1 MQLKGIAAAV
11 LFVIACLLA
20 GGIGSIF
27 TSPEIPTWYAAL
39 NKPDFSPPNWVFA
52 PVWTTLYILMG
63 VAAHLVY
70 EKGAKNKAEVD
81 AALALFTTQLALNM
95 AWSFLFFG
103 LHSPL
108 YGLIGIVTL
117 WLVIALTMVRFY
129 GISRPAGLLLVP
141 YILWVSFASVL
152 NLFVWMLNP

>member
-1 MQLKGIAAAV
+1 MQLRKAAAAAV
-11 LFVIACLLA
+11 FVLVCLLA

-27 TSPEIPTWYAAL
+27 TAPEIPTWYAAL

-63 VAAHLVY
+63 IAAYLVY
-70 EKGAKNKAEVD
+70 EKGAKKKGEVD
-81 AALALFTTQLALNM
+81 AALAVFEVQLALNM

-108 YGLIGIVTL
+108 YGLICIAAL
-117 WLVIALTMVRFY
+117 WIVIALTMVKFY
-129 GISRPAGLLLVP
+129 GISRPAGLLLAP
-141 YILWVSFASVL
+141 YLLWVSFASVL